1 MRKILSL
8 LFIATLLCGC
18 SFNND
23 SKSIRKIEDL
33 DGKTCGVLNGSFHGQ
48 FIKDNYKDIDVSI
61 VYQNTNSELLMS
73 LMSNRIDAVAIDTP
87 FANQMVSENDGISS
101 REIENSEIASGFI
114 FSDANGELLKDFNDF
129 ITRAKESGLIGEI
142 ENKWINADV
151 ATTKVIKKEYTPTKG
166 TINAI
171 ISNASPPF
179 SFVADNE
186 LQGFCVEV
194 LYEFG
199 YDKGYDFNF
208 SYANFD
214 GILSGVS
221 TGKYD
226 IGVDEVTITEE
237 RKKNVTFSEPI
248 HSTSISLVYLDDSKN
263 VYTSPYELS
272 GKKMGCMSGSIY
284 DRVIEDKLNNHDI
297 DYFNSRSEL
306 IMGLQKKKIEGYLA
320 DKPVAMICCAE
331 NKSITYIDEALDYV
345 DYGVCFSSNASHIR
359 EEFNEYLN
367 TITAN
372 GTIEQLREKWFKEDS
387 VNETIDDIV
396 LTGENGVIRA
406 CSTPDAAPFSFIRNN
421 SYEGYEVELLT
432 MFSKEYG
439 YKLEI
444 DSVSFDAIISAIAS
458 NKYDVAFNGIYITEE
473 RKKSVDFSDSTYSSS
488 VVAVVRSGDE
498 EKTSF
503 IDGLTDKFY
512 RTFIEEDR
520 YKIILNGVKTTLIIT
535 SSSLFF
541 GTLFGFI
548 IFFLSRKLGKW
559 FAELSD
565 AIAYIIDG
573 LPVVVLLMV
582 LFYIVFAQA
591 PISGEVISIIGFS
604 LIACYSVY
612 GLLKT
617 GVDAIDKGQFEG
629 ALALG
634 YTDNQT
640 LFKFILPQALR
651 IVMPSYRS
659 SIVSLIKS
667 SSIVG
672 YVTVED
678 LTRASDLIRSRT
690 YDAFFPLIVTAII
703 YFVLAWLLTVIVNK
717 MQIKFLPN
725 EKSKEEILK
734 SLIK

>member
-23 SKSIRKIEDL
+23 SKRIRKIEDL
-33 DGKTCGVLNGSFHGQ
+33 DGKTCGVITGSFHGQ

-73 LMSNRIDAVAIDTP
+73 LMSNKIDAVAIDTP
-87 FANQMVSENDGISS
+87 FAIQMVSENDGITSS
-101 REIENSEIASGFI
+101 EIENSEIASGFI
-114 FSDANGELLKDFNDF
+114 FFDANGEILKDFNDF
-129 ITRAKESGLIGEI
+129 ITRAKESGLIEEI
-142 ENKWINADV
+142 DNKWINADV

-166 TINAI
+166 TINVVI
-171 ISNASPPF
+171 NNSSPPF

-208 SYANFD
+208 GYTDFD
-214 GILSGVS
+214 GVLSGIS
-221 TGKYD
+221 SGKYD

-248 HSTSISLVYLDDSKN
+248 HSTSISLVCLDDGKN

-272 GKKMGCMSGSIY
+272 DKKMGCMSGSIF
-284 DRVIEDKLNNHDI
+284 DRVIENKLNNHNI
-297 DYFNSRSEL
+297 VYFNSKSEL

-320 DKPVAMICCAE
+320 DKPVAMLFCEE
-331 NKSITYIDEALDYV
+331 NKDITYIDEPLDYV
-345 DYGVCFSSNASHIR
+345 DYGVCFSPNASNIR

-406 CSTPDAAPFSFIRNN
+406 CSTPDGAPFSFIRNN
-421 SYEGYEVELLT
+421 SYEGYEVELLM

-439 YKLEI
+439 YKLQI
-444 DSVSFDAIISAIAS
+444 DNIPFDAMISAIAS
-458 NKYDVAFNGIYITEE
+458 NKYDVAFNGINITDE
-473 RKKSVDFSDSTYSSS
+473 RKQNVDFSNPTYTSS
-488 VVAVVRSGDE
+488 VVAVVRSGNVE
-498 EKTSF
+498 NKNFFGILS
-503 IDGLTDKFY
+503 DKFY
-512 RTFIEEDR
+512 KTFIEEDR
-520 YKIILNGVKTTLIIT
+520 YKIILSGIKTTLIIT
-535 SSSLFF
+535 SASLFF

-559 FAELSD
+559 FAEFSD
-565 AIAYIIDG
+565 AVAYIVDG

-582 LFYIVFAQA
+582 LFYIVFAQFS
-591 PISGEVISIIGFS
+591 INGETISIIGFS
-604 LIACYSVY
+604 LIVCYSVY

-717 MQIKFLPN
+717 IQIRFLPN

-734 SLIK
+734 SLKK